1 MGNEIRKSDTVLKAQ
16 ELMSQKEEIEN
27 QLDDLEKVL
36 KSQGIGMTEQ
46 LVDHEGFPRSDID
59 IVTVR
64 TARAKIIALRNDHKA
79 VMSEIEKALHAIHAE
94 NKANK
99 LVEGNND
106 ESIGKPKP
114 FAIVNAVAPDSPAK
128 EAGLIKGDRI
138 IRFGYIHSNNNQ
150 NLNALNSFVTENVGK
165 NIGITVERGET
176 HSSQLIVLH
185 LTPRHGWG
193 GKGLL
198 GCHILPI

>member
-27 QLDDLEKVL
+27 QLDDLEK
-36 KSQGIGMTEQ
+36 QGIGMTEQ

-150 NLNALNSFVTENVGK
+150 NLNALNSFVTENVG
-165 NIGITVERGET
+165 VLERGET

>member
-27 QLDDLEKVL
+27 QLDDLEK
-36 KSQGIGMTEQ
+36 QGIGMTEQ

-114 FAIVNAVAPDSPAK
+114 FAIVNAIAPDSPAK
-128 EAGLIKGDRI
+128 EAGLTKGDRI

-150 NLNALNSFVTENVGK
+150 NLNALNSFVAENVG
-165 NIGITVERGET
+165 VLERGET